1 MYHLPWHVHVSHVGT
16 LDTLGL
22 YNVPVGVGTDGGTGI
37 KCVKIL
43 GQPQRSNMY
52 HVSRARVLRPSYP
65 VGAFFTKLSSVLEKP
80 HLLSFCCHRQ
90 KMPHFSS
97 VTIRIYS
104 GQKSRQ
110 SSFRGKQKCQDTQM
124 VMRHSSLSQTSRLQ
138 MLRLIL
144 PSAQLLFR
152 RLQEWGVPLIVLGQR
167 AARAAPTPR
176 SVFDQLAELW
186 ISHRLAFAELTEG
199 SHREAVARCTV

>member
-1 MYHLPWHVHVSHVGT
+1 MYHLPWHVHVSHVGLWT
-16 LDTLGL
+16 RWVYTTCLLVLVQTAGLGL
-22 YNVPVGVGTDGGTGI
+22 N
-37 KCVKIL
+37 VKIL

-144 PSAQLLFR
+144 P
-152 RLQEWGVPLIVLGQR
+152 RLNFFSGASKSGVSR
-167 AARAAPTPR
+167 
-176 SVFDQLAELW
+176 
-186 ISHRLAFAELTEG
+186 
-199 SHREAVARCTV
+199 